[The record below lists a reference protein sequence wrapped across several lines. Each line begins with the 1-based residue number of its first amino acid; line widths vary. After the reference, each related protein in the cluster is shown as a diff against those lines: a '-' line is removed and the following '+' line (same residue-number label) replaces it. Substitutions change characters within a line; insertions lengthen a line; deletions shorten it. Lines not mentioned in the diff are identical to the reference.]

1 MNNKQAFAKLMKI
14 QRTNKDFSQD
24 CEDVMQYI
32 TELAAAA
39 DLAAR
44 NLKSAAMGRTENT
57 AHNATVVEGML
68 DKLILKSP
76 SHGGDI

>member
-24 CEDVMQYI
+24 CEDVMH
-32 TELAAAA
+32 ELAAAA

-44 NLKSAAMGRTENT
+44 NLKSAAMG
-57 AHNATVVEGML
+57 GML